1 MVAIIYSCVTWP
13 VGRDG
18 QESPDPPPR
27 SERRA
32 ACGRHPFPLSTAR
45 VASRSFSGQ
54 GISIGKW
61 PIRGHLIIWRSF
73 SKNSGSPSSAIW
85 FSSVRNSFSEVSDL
99 RDYSGAMAVLRAPM
113 DFVWMSLLQFDGY
126 TFEPNFILC
135 LTLGFFLSVPLDTRP
150 TAGCSCSLL
159 AKTCFGVAVGGT
171 RVSHSTLGCSTGEQ
185 TTWSPGLHAERYC
198 FVVRLFRYLYG
209 RARSAVGSGVPVF
222 PKLSIMSVSRGAAAT
237 HLPSGAHP
245 PGTPAPRYGA
255 RDWRSFH
262 F

>member
-1 MVAIIYSCVTWP
+1 
-13 VGRDG
+13 
-18 QESPDPPPR
+18 
-27 SERRA
+27 
-32 ACGRHPFPLSTAR
+32 
-45 VASRSFSGQ
+45 
-54 GISIGKW
+54 
-61 PIRGHLIIWRSF
+61 
-73 SKNSGSPSSAIW
+73 
-85 FSSVRNSFSEVSDL
+85 L
-99 RDYSGAMAVLRAPM
+99 RDYSCAMAVLRAPM

-209 RARSAVGSGVPVF
+209 RARSAVGSGVPV
-222 PKLSIMSVSRGAAAT
+222 LSQAIYHVRLSWRRSHSLAVWGSPTRHARATLRRTRGSASGRESFHNPIRSWPSIWSQPGSSFSSCFISSRRAV
-237 HLPSGAHP
+237 SGAVHP
-245 PGTPAPRYGA
+245 GVHGLRGVHQHVYRRACRRPFLHRPGYGRA
-255 RDWRSFH
+255 SHSRASVI
-262 F
+262 

>member
-1 MVAIIYSCVTWP
+1 MVAIVCSCVTWP

-18 QESPDPPPR
+18 QESPDPPSR

-159 AKTCFGVAVGGT
+159 AKTCFGVAVGGA
-171 RVSHSTLGCSTGEQ
+171 RVYPTLHLAAPQASRL
-185 TTWSPGLHAERYC
+185 PGVQACMQRDIVLLLDC
-198 FVVRLFRYLYG
+198 LGICTDGLG
-209 RARSAVGSGVPVF
+209 RP
-222 PKLSIMSVSRGAAAT
+222 
-237 HLPSGAHP
+237 
-245 PGTPAPRYGA
+245 
-255 RDWRSFH
+255 
-262 F
+262 